1 MLYTYMLASTMRLT
15 FTSSV
20 RLSLFR
26 NTFVCASVSKILL
39 SLQAAMQPNFI
50 KANRFLSKKSL
61 LSAGFFFPTLSNQD
75 FTSPNFDDAGKMG
88 RYKADPLS
96 LVNPTL
102 FRRLLLARSHLPL
115 SYGHRRPEV
124 VGHARVLAG
133 GGLVTKVERAESSHL
148 KEQKCIEKELS
159 SKFRSGG

>member
-1 MLYTYMLASTMRLT
+1 VCVGEQNSSFSSGCNAAQLYKGQ
-15 FTSSV
+15 SV
-20 RLSLFR
+20 
-26 NTFVCASVSKILL
+26 FVK
-39 SLQAAMQPNFI
+39 
-50 KANRFLSKKSL
+50 KKS
-61 LSAGFFFPTLSNQD
+61 SFRSSFPTLSNQD